1 MALTPSSRDKSSKSP
16 THQVV
21 DTGLHVVVRWL
32 PEIFNFKYL
41 STIHTRSALGKLTL
55 AVGDILRDNE
65 EEPMLTLLEDACGC
79 VHCMLFAACDKYR
92 HRQLGAAGH
101 GAAGTILRWK

>member
-1 MALTPSSRDKSSKSP
+1 
-16 THQVV
+16 
-21 DTGLHVVVRWL
+21 
-32 PEIFNFKYL
+32 
-41 STIHTRSALGKLTL
+41 
-55 AVGDILRDNE
+55 
-65 EEPMLTLLEDACGC
+65 MLTLLEDACGC

>member
-1 MALTPSSRDKSSKSP
+1 LGKWRSP
-16 THQVV
+16 IQPGQKLKIFSLPGRRHI
-21 DTGLHVVVRWL
+21 GLHVVVRWL

-55 AVGDILRDNE
+55 AIDDILRNNE

-79 VHCMLFAACDKYR
+79 VHCTLFAACDKYR
-92 HRQLGAAGH
+92 YRELGAAGH
-101 GAAGTILRWK
+101 DAARTI